1 MFSHGYGHPFIQTR
15 SNDGDNDDG
24 NDDDS
29 EDASVCESQG
39 HFTLLNHLHLIYLNL
54 IRLKC
59 KLFQGIFRE
68 QKIMRI
74 NICFGSCVGSMSK
87 AALFIVSIN

>member
-1 MFSHGYGHPFIQTR
+1 MFSHGSGHPFIVTC
-15 SNDGDNDDG
+15 SNDGDNDHG

-29 EDASVCESQG
+29 EDASLCEDPG
-39 HFTLLNHLHLIYLNL
+39 ALYTLNHLHLIYLNL

-74 NICFGSCVGSMSK
+74 NICFGSCVGSMSR